1 MVDGFSLACAYGRA
15 DVVDFLLDRGIEV
28 DAQLRGHGEGH
39 TGLHVAAFH
48 GHVDV
53 VSALLRRGARVDVID
68 KTWGTPPLVWALTGW
83 SQEPATDV
91 GRYYEV
97 VARLVGAGANVKP
110 DLLDW
115 DKARAD
121 PKMIAALT
129 GKV

>member
-1 MVDGFSLACAYGRA
+1 
-15 DVVDFLLDRGIEV
+15 
-28 DAQLRGHGEGH
+28 LREHGEGH

-48 GHVDV
+48 GHVGV

-83 SQEPATDV
+83 SKKSAPDA

-97 VARLVGAGANVKP
+97 VARLVGAGADVKP

-115 DKARAD
+115 DTVGAD

-129 GKV
+129 GRMQV